1 MVVQFKCKQSWQEA
15 IFFQI
20 KIQSGNCRYLLVYW
34 YITWNAIAV
43 NGILVINKIHLTHF
57 LKARFRYISL
67 IFYKQGFRRIKSAS
81 AILSYPS
88 HQICISHP
96 VIAQPS
102 NLHQPSC
109 HIPAIKSASDI
120 QSSQAAVF
128 VQSQRKNK
136 KQCVKSLFNVQSLQR
151 HKTDVNNVVLVSL
164 LLTLNRSHTLFGR
177 TCTGLNQHNTSG

>member
-1 MVVQFKCKQSWQEA
+1 MTRSHIFPNKNSVRKLPLLISLLIHHLKCDCCKWNISNKQNTSHSFFKSKVQIYF
-15 IFFQI
+15 
-20 KIQSGNCRYLLVYW
+20 
-34 YITWNAIAV
+34 
-43 NGILVINKIHLTHF
+43 THF
-57 LKARFRYISL
+57 LKARF
-67 IFYKQGFRRIKSAS
+67 QA
-81 AILSYPS
+81 

-96 VIAQPS
+96 VISQPS

-136 KQCVKSLFNVQSLQR
+136 KQCVKSSFNVQSLQR

-177 TCTGLNQHNTSG
+177 TCTGLNQHNTSGQ